1 MNAKWESCEV
11 PVINPE
17 TGRLRVLDVQRMHNV
32 IGGDPVT
39 EALIVRFIGDR
50 YGARSLFRV
59 GPRIAAEILRRPVAF
74 IRAAKKHN
82 EIEVS
87 F

>member
-1 MNAKWESCEV
+1 MIRESEEFEV
-11 PVINPE
+11 PVVDPV
-17 TGRLRVLDVQRMHNV
+17 TGRLRVIDVQRMHNV

-59 GPRIAAEILRRPVAF
+59 GPRVAAGILHRPVAF